1 MKLVIGITNT
11 RDANLLS
18 SFLDHIEQE
27 EHSVT
32 VMVFCLNLRLK
43 NYLKKK
49 GDSRIKEIVADS
61 ELHLICKNNNSIPI
75 EIKLTDKDKIFL

>member
-11 RDANLLS
+11 KDAYLLS

-27 EHSVT
+27 GHAIT
-32 VMVFCLNLRLK
+32 IMVFCLNLRLK

-49 GDSRIKEIVADS
+49 EIV
-61 ELHLICKNNNSIPI
+61 E
-75 EIKLTDKDKIFL
+75 